1 MGARVGDARS
11 GVVVVTSV
19 SGPRVDPAPLFDL
32 VTGFPPDDAV
42 DVTVPMPL
50 SLALYM
56 TMLEST
62 GHAAELAVLRKL
74 QIDEA
79 RETARSIQTRVGDLV
94 GSGVDAS
101 GRLRITH
108 IVEERVPRVNGLRPH
123 VHAYVG
129 APVRSP
135 DGRATPVD
143 VERLTALADSDLYPD
158 YCDRLA
164 TASAERVGLVWEET
178 TWSSR
183 EVVGPR
189 WLTDRLAQLG
199 HDDLPCRGP
208 WPRRQ
213 IVAGRQRSQGR

>member
-1 MGARVGDARS
+1 M
-11 GVVVVTSV
+11 VTSV

-50 SLALYM
+50 SLAVHM

-62 GHAAELAVLRKL
+62 GHASELAVLRKL
-74 QIDEA
+74 QIEEA
-79 RETARSIQTRVGDLV
+79 RETARSIQAWVGDLV
-94 GSGVDAS
+94 GCGADTSA
-101 GRLRITH
+101 RLRITH
-108 IVEERVPRVNGLRPH
+108 IVEERVPQVNGLRPH

-129 APVRSP
+129 ATVRSP
-135 DGRATPVD
+135 DGRRSPVD

-164 TASAERVGLVWEET
+164 TVTAERVGLVWEET
-178 TWSSR
+178 TWASR

-208 WPRRQ
+208 WPRHQ
-213 IVAGRQRSQGR
+213 IVAGRRRSPGR